1 MPPDRAMDDDSVLEV
16 RGLKTYFN
24 LPDGVVRAADG
35 VDLVVRRGSTLC
47 LVGESGCGKSA
58 TARSILRLIE
68 PPGRIVEGQILYRT
82 AGGRQIDLAALPA
95 KSKALRQ
102 VRGAAISMIFQEPM
116 SSLSPVHSIGDQIS
130 EVVRLHEGVGK
141 GEARNRAIEQ
151 LRLVGIPRP
160 EERVDAYTFQ
170 LSGGMRQ
177 RAMLAMALI
186 CRPQLLIADEPTTAL
201 DVTTQAQMLELMQE
215 LQQRLGMAILFI
227 THDLGVVAEI
237 ADEVAVM
244 YLGLIV
250 ERGSVRDVFRDPQHP
265 YMRALLRSVPRLG
278 AREGRRINTIRGM
291 VPHAYQRPPGC
302 PFHPR
307 CDEARA
313 GLCDKV
319 VPGVTRLAGDRTV
332 RCLLRDPAFAE
343 KVEVG

>member
-1 MPPDRAMDDDSVLEV
+1 MHDDSVLEL
-16 RGLKTYFN
+16 RGLKTHFK

-35 VDLVVRRGSTLC
+35 VDLVIRRGTTLC

-58 TARSILRLIE
+58 TARSILRLVE
-68 PPGRIVEGQILYRT
+68 PPGQVVSGQILYRT
-82 AGGRQIDLAALPA
+82 AGGHQIDLAALPA
-95 KSKALRQ
+95 KGKALRA
-102 VRGAAISMIFQEPM
+102 VRGAGISMIFQEPM
-116 SSLSPVHSIGDQIS
+116 SSLSPVHTIGDQIA
-130 EVVRLHEGVGK
+130 EVVRLHEGVK
-141 GEARNRAIEQ
+141 KAEARGRAIEQ

-160 EERVDAYTFQ
+160 EERIDAYTFQ

-201 DVTTQAQMLELMQE
+201 DVTTQAQILELLQD

-237 ADEVAVM
+237 ADQVAVM

-250 ERGSVRDVFRDPQHP
+250 EQGSVADVFRDPQHP
-265 YMRALLRSVPRLG
+265 YLRALLRSVPRLG
-278 AREGRRINTIRGM
+278 VRGARRISTIRGM
-291 VPHAYQRPPGC
+291 VPHAYRRPSGC

-319 VPGVTRLAGDRTV
+319 VPGVTRLAGDRMV
-332 RCLLRDPAFAE
+332 RCLLRDPSVMSQVQA
-343 KVEVG
+343 G